1 VRKVLPKRA
10 PRAAAWLLPLSVAGG
25 IGCGVGK
32 EAAPTSGPQAEPAGA
47 TSVEIVDLAGLEAA
61 LARQRGRGVLLN
73 FWAIWCAP
81 CVAELPE
88 LVETAR
94 EFRAEGGVVLAVSYD
109 LMIPEATPEGT
120 LEEVKRFAAERDI
133 AVPIL
138 IFDGPDL
145 DAINERFDLPGPIP
159 VTLAIDREGRIVD
172 REPGR
177 ADRARFD
184 ELMRRAL
191 ER

>member
-1 VRKVLPKRA
+1 MRKVLETRA
-10 PRAAAWLLPLSVAGG
+10 PRIAAWLLPLSVAAGP
-25 IGCGVGK
+25 GCGAG
-32 EAAPTSGPQAEPAGA
+32 EGAGPPRGPRAEPAAA

-73 FWAIWCAP
+73 FWAIWCPP

-94 EFRAEGGVVLAVSYD
+94 EFQGEGGIVLAVSYD
-109 LMIPEATPEGT
+109 LMVPEATRDGT
-120 LEEVKRFAAERDI
+120 LEKVKRFAAERDI
-133 AVPIL
+133 AVPVL

-184 ELMRRAL
+184 ELMRKAL
-191 ER
+191 AR

>member
-1 VRKVLPKRA
+1 VRKVLETRA
-10 PRAAAWLLPLSVAGG
+10 PRVAAWILPLSIAVGP
-25 IGCGVGK
+25 GCGAGEEVG
-32 EAAPTSGPQAEPAGA
+32 PPRGPRAEPAAA

-94 EFRAEGGVVLAVSYD
+94 EFRDEGGVVLAVSYD
-109 LMIPEATPEGT
+109 LMVPEATREGT

-133 AVPIL
+133 AVPVL

-172 REPGR
+172 REPDR

-184 ELMRRAL
+184 ELMRKAL
-191 ER
+191 AR

>member
-1 VRKVLPKRA
+1 MRKVLETRA
-10 PRAAAWLLPLSVAGG
+10 PRIAAWLLPLSLAAGP
-25 IGCGVGK
+25 GCGAGE
-32 EAAPTSGPQAEPAGA
+32 EAGPPRGPRAEPAAA

-73 FWAIWCAP
+73 FWAIWCPP

-88 LVETAR
+88 LVETSR
-94 EFRAEGGVVLAVSYD
+94 EFQGEGGVVLAVSYD
-109 LMIPEATPEGT
+109 LMVPEATPEGT
-120 LEEVKRFAAERDI
+120 LEAVKRFASQRDI
-133 AVPIL
+133 GVPIL
-138 IFDGPDL
+138 IFDGPDY

-172 REPGR
+172 RELGR

-184 ELMRRAL
+184 ELMRKAL
-191 ER
+191 AR